1 MRFLERYAA
10 IAAAVVMAVLML
22 QVHTVQAASAEAHDT
37 VQTADAEAADSH
49 TLLIWLIVIV
59 CVAAVA
65 SGVVITVKRKEK

>member
-1 MRFLERYAA
+1 MEPVAGA
-10 IAAAVVMAVLML
+10 EDTITTDTADND
-22 QVHTVQAASAEAHDT
+22 TVQAASAEVDDT

-65 SGVVITVKRKEK
+65 AGVVIAVKRKEK